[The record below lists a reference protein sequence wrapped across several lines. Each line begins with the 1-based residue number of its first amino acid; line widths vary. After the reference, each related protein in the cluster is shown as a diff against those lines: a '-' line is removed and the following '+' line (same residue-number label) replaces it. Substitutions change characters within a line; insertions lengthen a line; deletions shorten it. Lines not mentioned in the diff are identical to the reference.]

1 MDDMKKLVEKYKRE
15 LMEYSRAAKHDPPGR
30 LEFPEMTAE
39 DKVLE
44 ITEDAAEYAAPAEVA
59 DAIADTD
66 TISDSEEKSS
76 YPISEEKPDV
86 KRAPEMIGYTD
97 SGDLMSVFSG
107 MFVTEDSP
115 VVEMQADEVQ
125 QVPSN
130 AAEPD
135 SSDDMEHDGVST
147 VTPEAAEQLG
157 DIPESGTSPDEQLGK
172 RDFEEQSDTE
182 NPRSDI
188 QPLVQSGEAAADITP
203 QTYNSLRE
211 FTEANPRRGT
221 VRFRTYTARGAL
233 PVAGARIVVSK
244 PIGGSDHI
252 FYTMTTDMS
261 GQTPMIMLPAP
272 PKELSETPNG
282 TIAPYSVYNVRVS
295 ADGYNDVV
303 IGDLP
308 VFEGVTSV
316 QRVALVP
323 SVGQNVPELIPES
336 EPDLKGGV

>member
-15 LMEYSRAAKHDPPGR
+15 LMEYSRAAHHEPPKK

-39 DKVLE
+39 LNEVRESSEVMTEVPQEESVQQAE
-44 ITEDAAEYAAPAEVA
+44 IK
-59 DAIADTD
+59 
-66 TISDSEEKSS
+66 SEER
-76 YPISEEKPDV
+76 P
-86 KRAPEMIGYTD
+86 PEVIGYAD
-97 SGDLMSVFSG
+97 NSDLMSAFSE
-107 MFVTEDSP
+107 MFVTKDSP
-115 VVEMQADEVQ
+115 VSEAQTEEAQAEQPVFADVVE
-125 QVPSN
+125 
-130 AAEPD
+130 AEPD
-135 SSDDMEHDGVST
+135 VSENVEYDGVST

-172 RDFEEQSDTE
+172 RDFEEQTDTE

-188 QPLVQSGEAAADITP
+188 QPLPQSGEAPADFVP
-203 QTYNSLRE
+203 QDFDTLRE

-233 PVAGARIVVSK
+233 PVQGARIVVSK
-244 PIGGSDHI
+244 PIGGKDHV
-252 FYTMTTDMS
+252 FYTLTTDMS
-261 GQTPMIMLPAP
+261 GQTPIIMLPAP

-282 TIAPYSVYNVRVS
+282 TIAPYSVYNVLVT
-295 ADGYNDVV
+295 AQGFNDVV
-303 IGDLP
+303 IGNLP

-323 SVGQNVPELIPES
+323 SVGQNIPEFIPET